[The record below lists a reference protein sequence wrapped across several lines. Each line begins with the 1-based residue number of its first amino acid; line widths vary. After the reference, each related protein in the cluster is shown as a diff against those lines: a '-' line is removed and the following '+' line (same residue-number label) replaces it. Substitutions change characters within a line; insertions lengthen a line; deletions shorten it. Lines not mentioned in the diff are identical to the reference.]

1 MQKKIIVAIIINV
14 IILSA
19 GLGIIGHLTID
30 ESIGR
35 SLHSRLTLAG
45 IIANNIDLL
54 LERSLNR
61 LYDIS
66 LSGKIDLND
75 NNWGPEREALRTA
88 YQYSIFTDGIFLL
101 DKTGNVVLTYP
112 SRLANHENLLS
123 IPYVSG
129 SIMDGKPVISDIYTV
144 EPTKKKV
151 VYALVPLKSKNGD
164 VVGVAGG
171 EIDPTN
177 LRLSQSIEAMP
188 REPSTYLEIID
199 SRGIIIVSNNPKR
212 IFLSSDHNR
221 FMESLIAQKKPQ
233 IRTCHRC
240 HSKEEQTG
248 GSQARSTDILA
259 FAPLK
264 MAHWGVSIIQPEK
277 DVFAPA
283 TKLKK
288 TFIAFS
294 IGSIGLALLIAIG
307 MSKSIVRPVHK
318 LIDATNKIAEGDMS
332 KSMEFGGIDEIG
344 MLSSSFEIMR
354 VKLADSL
361 EGLRR
366 YNVELEERVIERTK
380 QIKAGQIKVENLLKM
395 VISAEEEER
404 KRIARG
410 LHDET
415 MQSLSALL
423 MKIDMCSKVY
433 AEHLPSEKIDE
444 MRNIA
449 LKTLDEIHS
458 LIQNLRPTVVD
469 DLGLEAGIRWL
480 LDKHLSEKGITHD
493 LTVIGAEGERFNY
506 RVETS
511 LFRIIQEAVI
521 NISKHASAENV
532 FIVLQYMPDSIS
544 VYMEDDGKG
553 FDAPDVLKHT
563 DDVRGLGIMGMR
575 ERAYLVNG
583 KLNIC
588 SAPGAGTRLS
598 LWIPLPEYGN
608 KHV

>member
-1 MQKKIIVAIIINV
+1 MQKKIIVVIIINV
-14 IILSA
+14 IILST
-19 GLGIIGHLTID
+19 GLWIIGDLTID
-30 ESIGR
+30 ESIQR
-35 SLHSRLTLAG
+35 SLQDRLTLSS
-45 IIANNIDLL
+45 IIAKNIDQL
-54 LERSLNR
+54 LERSINR

-66 LSGKIDLND
+66 LSGKIDLTD
-75 NNWGPEREALRTA
+75 NNWQPEKEALQTA
-88 YQYSIFTDGIFLL
+88 YQYSIFTDGIFIM
-101 DKTGNVVLTYP
+101 DRSGRKVLTYP
-112 SRLANHENLLS
+112 GRLESSENLLS
-123 IPYVSG
+123 MPDVDKI
-129 SIMDGKPVISDIYTV
+129 ITEGKPAISDIYTV
-144 EPTKKKV
+144 EPMKKKV
-151 VYALVPLKSKNGD
+151 IYAMVPLKSKNGD
-164 VVGVAGG
+164 IVGVVGG

-177 LRLSQSIEAMP
+177 FRLNQSIESMP
-188 REPSTYLEIID
+188 REPNTYLEIID
-199 SRGIIIVSNNPKR
+199 SHGIVIVSNNPKR
-212 IFLSSDHNR
+212 IFMSSDHNR
-221 FMESLIAQKKPQ
+221 FLENLITKREPE

-248 GSQARSTDILA
+248 GSGQRSTDILA

-294 IGSIGLALLIAIG
+294 IGSIGIALIIAIG
-307 MSKSIVRPVHK
+307 MSRRIVKPVHR
-318 LIDATNKIAEGDMS
+318 LIDATHNIAKGDLS
-332 KSMEFGGIDEIG
+332 ATIEFGGADEIG
-344 MLSSSFEIMR
+344 MLSSSFEVMR

-366 YNVELEERVIERTK
+366 YNVELEERVLERTK
-380 QIKAGQIKVENLLKM
+380 QIKASQKKVENLLKM
-395 VISAEEEER
+395 IISAEEEER

-423 MKIDMCSKVY
+423 MKIDMCRMY
-433 AEHLPSEKIDE
+433 PAHLPSEKVDE
-444 MRNIA
+444 MRNIV
-449 LKTLDEIHS
+449 LKSLDEIHN

-480 LDKHLSEKGITHD
+480 LDKHLAEKGITYD
-493 LTVIGAEGERFNY
+493 FNVIGAETKRFNY
-506 RVETS
+506 RIETS

-521 NISKHASAENV
+521 NISKHASAKNV
-532 FIVLQYMPDSIS
+532 FIVLNYMPDSIA

-553 FDAPDVLKHT
+553 FDAPSILKHA

-583 KLNIC
+583 KLQLC
-588 SAPGAGTRLS
+588 STPGNGTRLS
-598 LWIPLPEYGN
+598 LWIPLPEYAN
-608 KHV
+608 NHV

>member
-1 MQKKIIVAIIINV
+1 MQKKIIIAIIINV

-19 GLGIIGHLTID
+19 GLGIIGHLTINQ
-30 ESIGR
+30 SIDR

-66 LSGKIDLND
+66 LSGKIDLKD
-75 NNWGPEREALRTA
+75 NNWKPEKEALQIA
-88 YQYSIFTDGIFLL
+88 YQYSIFSDGIFLM

-112 SRLANHENLLS
+112 SRLENHENLLS
-123 IPYVSG
+123 IPYVSKI
-129 SIMDGKPVISDIYTV
+129 IMEGKPVISDIYTV
-144 EPTKKKV
+144 EPTGKKV
-151 VYALVPLKSKNGD
+151 IYAMVPLKSKNGD
-164 VVGVAGG
+164 IVGVVGG
-171 EIDPTN
+171 EIDPTSF
-177 LRLSQSIEAMP
+177 RLSQTIEAMP
-188 REPSTYLEIID
+188 TEPNTYLEIID
-199 SRGIIIVSNNPKR
+199 SHGIIIVSNNPKR
-212 IFLSSDHNR
+212 VFLSSDHNK
-221 FMESLIAQKKPQ
+221 FMENLIAQKKPE

-240 HSKEEQTG
+240 HSGAG
-248 GSQARSTDILA
+248 GKGDERSTDILA

-277 DVFAPA
+277 DVFAPSE
-283 TKLKK
+283 KLRT
-288 TFIAFS
+288 TFLAFS
-294 IGSIGLALLIAIG
+294 LGSIGIALIIAIG
-307 MSKSIVRPVHK
+307 MSKSIVKPVHK

-332 KSMEFGGIDEIG
+332 KSIEFGGIDEIG
-344 MLSSSFEIMR
+344 ILSSSFEVMR

-380 QIKAGQIKVENLLKM
+380 QIKASQQKVENLLKM

-415 MQSLSALL
+415 MQTLSALL
-423 MKIDMCSKVY
+423 MKIDMCSKMY

-449 LKTLDEIHS
+449 LKSLDEIHS
-458 LIQNLRPTVVD
+458 VIQNLRPTIVD

-480 LDKHLSEKGITHD
+480 LDKHLAEKGITCD
-493 LTVIGAEGERFNY
+493 FNVIGAEGKRFNY
-506 RVETS
+506 RIETS

-532 FIVLQYMPDSIS
+532 FIVLQYMPDSIA

-583 KLNIC
+583 KLHIC
-588 SAPGAGTRLS
+588 STPGNGTSLS

>member
-1 MQKKIIVAIIINV
+1 MQKKIIVVIIINV
-14 IILSA
+14 IILST
-19 GLGIIGHLTID
+19 GLWIIGDLTID
-30 ESIGR
+30 ESIQR
-35 SLHSRLTLAG
+35 SLQDRLTLSS
-45 IIANNIDLL
+45 IIAKNIDQL
-54 LERSLNR
+54 LERSINR

-66 LSGKIDLND
+66 LSGKIDLTD
-75 NNWGPEREALRTA
+75 NNWQPEKEALQTA
-88 YQYSIFTDGIFLL
+88 YQYSIFTDGIFIM
-101 DKTGNVVLTYP
+101 DRSGRKVLTYP
-112 SRLANHENLLS
+112 GRLESSENLLS
-123 IPYVSG
+123 VPDVSR
-129 SIMDGKPVISDIYTV
+129 IMTEGKPMISDIYTV
-144 EPTKKKV
+144 EPMKKKV
-151 VYALVPLKSKNGD
+151 IYAMVPLKSKNGD
-164 VVGVAGG
+164 IVGVVGG

-177 LRLSQSIEAMP
+177 FRLNQSIESMP
-188 REPSTYLEIID
+188 REPNTYLEIID
-199 SRGIIIVSNNPKR
+199 SHGIVIVSNNPKR
-212 IFLSSDHNR
+212 IFMSSDHNR
-221 FMESLIAQKKPQ
+221 FLENLITKREPE

-248 GSQARSTDILA
+248 GSGQRSTDILA

-294 IGSIGLALLIAIG
+294 IGSIGIALIIAIG
-307 MSKSIVRPVHK
+307 MSRRIVKPVHR
-318 LIDATNKIAEGDMS
+318 LIDATHNIAEGDLS
-332 KSMEFGGIDEIG
+332 AAIEFGGVDEIG
-344 MLSSSFEIMR
+344 MLSSSFEVMR

-366 YNVELEERVIERTK
+366 YNVELEERVLERTK
-380 QIKAGQIKVENLLKM
+380 QIKASQKKVENLLKM
-395 VISAEEEER
+395 IISAEEEER

-423 MKIDMCSKVY
+423 MKIDMCRMY
-433 AEHLPSEKIDE
+433 PDQLPSEKVDE
-444 MRNIA
+444 MRNIV
-449 LKTLDEIHS
+449 LKSLDEIHS

-480 LDKHLSEKGITHD
+480 LDKHLAEKGITYD
-493 LTVIGAEGERFNY
+493 FNVIGAEAKRFNY
-506 RVETS
+506 RIETS

-532 FIVLQYMPDSIS
+532 FIVLKYMPDSIA
-544 VYMEDDGKG
+544 VHIEDDGKG
-553 FDAPDVLKHT
+553 FDAAAVLKHT
-563 DDVRGLGIMGMR
+563 DDVRGLGILGMR

-583 KLNIC
+583 KLQIC
-588 SAPGAGTRLS
+588 STPGNGTRLS
-598 LWIPLPEYGN
+598 LRIPLPEYGN

>member
-1 MQKKIIVAIIINV
+1 MQKKIIIAIIINV

-19 GLGIIGHLTID
+19 GLGIIGHLTINQ
-30 ESIGR
+30 SIDR
-35 SLHSRLTLAG
+35 ELHSRLTLAG

-66 LSGKIDLND
+66 LSGKIDLKD
-75 NNWGPEREALRTA
+75 NNWKPEKEALQIA
-88 YQYSIFTDGIFLL
+88 YQYSIFTDGIFLM
-101 DKTGNVVLTYP
+101 DRTGNVVLTYP
-112 SRLANHENLLS
+112 SRLENHENLLS
-123 IPYVSG
+123 NPYVSKI
-129 SIMDGKPVISDIYTV
+129 IMEGKPVISDIHTV
-144 EPTKKKV
+144 EPTGKKV
-151 VYALVPLKSKNGD
+151 IYAMVPLKSKHGD
-164 VVGVAGG
+164 IVGVVGG
-171 EIDPTN
+171 EIDPTSF
-177 LRLSQSIEAMP
+177 RLSQSIEGMP
-188 REPSTYLEIID
+188 REPNTYLEIID
-199 SRGIIIVSNNPKR
+199 SHGIIIVSNNPKR
-212 IFLSSDHNR
+212 VFLSSDHNR
-221 FMESLIAQKKPQ
+221 FMENLIAQKKPE

-240 HSKEEQTG
+240 HSGAG
-248 GSQARSTDILA
+248 GKGDERSTDILA

-277 DVFAPA
+277 DVFAPSE
-283 TKLKK
+283 KLRT

-294 IGSIGLALLIAIG
+294 LGSIGIALIIAIG
-307 MSKSIVRPVHK
+307 MSKSIVKPVHK
-318 LIDATNKIAEGDMS
+318 LIDATHKIAEGDMS
-332 KSMEFGGIDEIG
+332 KSIAFGGIDEIG
-344 MLSSSFEIMR
+344 ILSSSFEVMR

-361 EGLRR
+361 EGLRQ
-366 YNVELEERVIERTK
+366 YNIQLEERVVERTK
-380 QIKAGQIKVENLLKM
+380 QIKASQQKVENLLKM
-395 VISAEEEER
+395 IISAEEEER

-415 MQSLSALL
+415 MQTLSALL
-423 MKIDMCSKVY
+423 MKIDMCSKMY

-449 LKTLDEIHS
+449 LKSLDEIHS
-458 LIQNLRPTVVD
+458 VIQNLRPTIVD

-480 LDKHLSEKGITHD
+480 FDKHLAEKGITCD
-493 LTVIGAEGERFNY
+493 FNVIGAEGKRFNY
-506 RVETS
+506 RIETS
-511 LFRIIQEAVI
+511 LFRILQEAVI

-532 FIVLQYMPDSIS
+532 FIVLQYMPDSIA

-583 KLNIC
+583 KLHIC
-588 SAPGAGTRLS
+588 STPGNGTSLS

>member
-1 MQKKIIVAIIINV
+1 MQKKIIIAIIINV

-19 GLGIIGHLTID
+19 GLGIIGHLTINQ
-30 ESIGR
+30 SIDR

-45 IIANNIDLL
+45 IIANNVDLL

-66 LSGKIDLND
+66 LSGKIDLKD
-75 NNWGPEREALRTA
+75 NNWKPEKEALQIA
-88 YQYSIFTDGIFLL
+88 YQYSIFSDGIFLM

-112 SRLANHENLLS
+112 SRLENHENLLS
-123 IPYVSG
+123 IPYVSKI
-129 SIMDGKPVISDIYTV
+129 IMEGKPVISDIYTV
-144 EPTKKKV
+144 EPTGKKV
-151 VYALVPLKSKNGD
+151 IYAMVPLKSKNGD
-164 VVGVAGG
+164 IVGVAGG
-171 EIDPTN
+171 EIDPTSF
-177 LRLSQSIEAMP
+177 RLSQSIEAMP
-188 REPSTYLEIID
+188 REPNTYLEIID
-199 SRGIIIVSNNPKR
+199 SHGIIIVSNNPKR
-212 IFLSSDHNR
+212 VFLSSDHNR
-221 FMESLIAQKKPQ
+221 FMENLIAQKKPE

-240 HSKEEQTG
+240 HSGAG
-248 GSQARSTDILA
+248 GKGDERSTDILA

-277 DVFAPA
+277 DVFAPSE
-283 TKLKK
+283 KLRT
-288 TFIAFS
+288 TFLAFS
-294 IGSIGLALLIAIG
+294 LGSIGIALIIAIG
-307 MSKSIVRPVHK
+307 MSKSIVKPVHK

-332 KSMEFGGIDEIG
+332 KSIEFGGIDEIG
-344 MLSSSFEIMR
+344 ILSSSFEVMR

-380 QIKAGQIKVENLLKM
+380 QIKASQQKVENLLKM

-415 MQSLSALL
+415 MQTLSALL
-423 MKIDMCSKVY
+423 MKIDMCSKMY

-449 LKTLDEIHS
+449 LKSLDEIHS
-458 LIQNLRPTVVD
+458 VIQNLRPTIVD
-469 DLGLEAGIRWL
+469 DLGLEAGVRWL
-480 LDKHLSEKGITHD
+480 LDKHLAEKGITCD
-493 LTVIGAEGERFNY
+493 FTVIGAEGKRFNY
-506 RVETS
+506 RIETS

-521 NISKHASAENV
+521 NISLHASAENV
-532 FIVLQYMPDSIS
+532 FIVLQYMPDSIA

-553 FDAPDVLKHT
+553 FDVPDMLKHT
-563 DDVRGLGIMGMR
+563 DDVKGLGIMGMR
-575 ERAYLVNG
+575 ERAYLVDG

-588 SAPGAGTRLS
+588 STPGNGTRLS

>member
-1 MQKKIIVAIIINV
+1 MQKKIIIAIIINV

-19 GLGIIGHLTID
+19 GLGIIGHLTINQ
-30 ESIGR
+30 SIDR

-66 LSGKIDLND
+66 LSGKIDLKD
-75 NNWGPEREALRTA
+75 NNWKPEKEALQIA
-88 YQYSIFTDGIFLL
+88 YQYSIFTDGIFLM
-101 DKTGNVVLTYP
+101 DRTGNIVLTYP
-112 SRLANHENLLS
+112 SRLENHENLLS
-123 IPYVSG
+123 NPYVSKI
-129 SIMDGKPVISDIYTV
+129 IMEGKPVISDIHTV
-144 EPTKKKV
+144 EPTGKKV
-151 VYALVPLKSKNGD
+151 IYAMVPLKSKHGD
-164 VVGVAGG
+164 IVGVVGG
-171 EIDPTN
+171 EIDPTSF
-177 LRLSQSIEAMP
+177 RLSQSIEGMP
-188 REPSTYLEIID
+188 REPNTYLEIID
-199 SRGIIIVSNNPKR
+199 SHGIIIVSNNPKR
-212 IFLSSDHNR
+212 VFLSSDHNR
-221 FMESLIAQKKPQ
+221 FMENLIAQKKPE

-240 HSKEEQTG
+240 HSGAG
-248 GSQARSTDILA
+248 GKGDERSTDILA

-277 DVFAPA
+277 DVFAPSE
-283 TKLKK
+283 KLRT

-294 IGSIGLALLIAIG
+294 LGSICIALIIAIG
-307 MSKSIVRPVHK
+307 MSKSIVKPVHK
-318 LIDATNKIAEGDMS
+318 LIDATNKIADGDMS
-332 KSMEFGGIDEIG
+332 KSIAFGGIDEIG
-344 MLSSSFEIMR
+344 ILSSSFEVMR

-361 EGLRR
+361 EGLRH
-366 YNVELEERVIERTK
+366 YNVQLEERVVERTK
-380 QIKAGQIKVENLLKM
+380 QIKASQKKVENLLKM

-423 MKIDMCSKVY
+423 MKIDMCSKMY

-480 LDKHLSEKGITHD
+480 LDKHLAEKGIACD
-493 LTVIGAEGERFNY
+493 FNVMGAEEKRFNH
-506 RVETS
+506 RIETA

-532 FIVLQYMPDSIS
+532 FIVLQYMSDSIA
-544 VYMEDDGKG
+544 VHMEDDGKG
-553 FDAPDVLKHT
+553 FDAADVLKHT

-575 ERAYLVNG
+575 ERAYLVDG
-583 KLNIC
+583 KLKIC
-588 SAPGAGTRLS
+588 STPGNGTRLS

>member
-1 MQKKIIVAIIINV
+1 MQKKIIIAIIINV

-19 GLGIIGHLTID
+19 GLGIIGHLTINQ
-30 ESIGR
+30 SIDR

-45 IIANNIDLL
+45 IIANNVDLL

-66 LSGKIDLND
+66 LSGKIDLKD
-75 NNWGPEREALRTA
+75 NNWKPEKEALQIA
-88 YQYSIFTDGIFLL
+88 YQYSIFSDGIFLM

-112 SRLANHENLLS
+112 SRLENHENLLS

-129 SIMDGKPVISDIYTV
+129 SIMDGRPVISDVYTV

-151 VYALVPLKSKNGD
+151 IYALVPLKSKNGD
-164 VVGVAGG
+164 VVGAAGG

-188 REPSTYLEIID
+188 REPNTYLEIID
-199 SRGIIIVSNNPKR
+199 SHGIIIVSNNPKR
-212 IFLSSDHNR
+212 VFLSSDHNR
-221 FMESLIAQKKPQ
+221 FMENLIAQKKPQ

-248 GSQARSTDILA
+248 GSVVRSTDILA

-264 MAHWGVSIIQPEK
+264 MARWGVSIIQPEK
-277 DVFAPA
+277 DVFAPSE
-283 TKLKK
+283 KLKK
-288 TFIAFS
+288 TFLAFS
-294 IGSIGLALLIAIG
+294 LGSIGIALIIAIG
-307 MSKSIVRPVHK
+307 MSRSIVKPVHK

-332 KSMEFGGIDEIG
+332 KSIAFGGIDEIG
-344 MLSSSFEIMR
+344 LLSSSFEVMR

-361 EGLRR
+361 EGLRQ
-366 YNVELEERVIERTK
+366 YNVQLEERVVERTK
-380 QIKAGQIKVENLLKM
+380 QIKASQKKVENLLKM

-423 MKIDMCSKVY
+423 MKIDMCSKMY
-433 AEHLPSEKIDE
+433 ADVVPSEKIDE

-480 LDKHLSEKGITHD
+480 LDKHLAEKGITCD
-493 LTVIGAEGERFNY
+493 FNVIGAEEKRFNH
-506 RVETS
+506 RIETA

-532 FIVLQYMPDSIS
+532 FIVLQYMSDSIA
-544 VYMEDDGKG
+544 VHMEDDGKG
-553 FDAPDVLKHT
+553 FDAADVLKHT

-575 ERAYLVNG
+575 ERAYLVDG
-583 KLNIC
+583 KLKIC
-588 SAPGAGTRLS
+588 STPGNGTRLS

>member
-1 MQKKIIVAIIINV
+1 MQKKIIVVIIINV
-14 IILSA
+14 IILST
-19 GLGIIGHLTID
+19 GLWIIGDLTID
-30 ESIGR
+30 ESIQR
-35 SLHSRLTLAG
+35 SLQDRLTLSS
-45 IIANNIDLL
+45 IIAKNIDQL
-54 LERSLNR
+54 LERSINR

-66 LSGKIDLND
+66 LSGKIDLTD
-75 NNWGPEREALRTA
+75 NNWQPEKEALQTA
-88 YQYSIFTDGIFLL
+88 YQYSIFTDGIFIM
-101 DKTGNVVLTYP
+101 DRSGRKVLTYP
-112 SRLANHENLLS
+112 GRLESSENLLS
-123 IPYVSG
+123 MPDVDKI
-129 SIMDGKPVISDIYTV
+129 ITEGKPMISDIYTV
-144 EPTKKKV
+144 EPMKKKV
-151 VYALVPLKSKNGD
+151 IYAMVPLKSKNGD
-164 VVGVAGG
+164 IVGVVGG

-177 LRLSQSIEAMP
+177 FRLNQSIESMP
-188 REPSTYLEIID
+188 REPNTYLEIID
-199 SRGIIIVSNNPKR
+199 SHGIVIVSNNPKR
-212 IFLSSDHNR
+212 IFMSSDHNR
-221 FMESLIAQKKPQ
+221 FLENLITKREPE

-240 HSKEEQTG
+240 HSKEEQIG
-248 GSQARSTDILA
+248 GSGQRSTDILA

-294 IGSIGLALLIAIG
+294 IGSIGIALIIAIG
-307 MSKSIVRPVHK
+307 MSRRIVKPVHR
-318 LIDATNKIAEGDMS
+318 LIDATHNIAEGDLS
-332 KSMEFGGIDEIG
+332 AAIEFGGVDEIG
-344 MLSSSFEIMR
+344 MLSSSFEVMR

-366 YNVELEERVIERTK
+366 YNVELEERVLERTK
-380 QIKAGQIKVENLLKM
+380 QIKASQKKVENLLKM
-395 VISAEEEER
+395 IISAEEEER

-423 MKIDMCSKVY
+423 MKIDMCRMY
-433 AEHLPSEKIDE
+433 PDQLPSEKVDE
-444 MRNIA
+444 MRNIV
-449 LKTLDEIHS
+449 LKSLDEIHS

-480 LDKHLSEKGITHD
+480 LDKHLAEKGITYD
-493 LTVIGAEGERFNY
+493 FNVIGAEAKRFNY
-506 RVETS
+506 RIETS

-532 FIVLQYMPDSIS
+532 FIVLQYMPDSIA

-553 FDAPDVLKHT
+553 FDAADVLKHT
-563 DDVRGLGIMGMR
+563 DDIRGLGILGMR

-583 KLNIC
+583 KLQIC
-588 SAPGAGTRLS
+588 STPGNGTRLS
-598 LWIPLPEYGN
+598 LRIPLSEYVN

>member
-30 ESIGR
+30 ESIDR

-66 LSGKIDLND
+66 LSGKVDLND

-101 DKTGNVVLTYP
+101 DKTGNIVLTYP
-112 SRLANHENLLS
+112 SRLENHENLLS
-123 IPYVSG
+123 VPYVSG
-129 SIMDGKPVISDIYTV
+129 SIMDGRPVISDIYTV

-151 VYALVPLKSKNGD
+151 IYAMVPLKSKNGD

-188 REPSTYLEIID
+188 REPNTYLEIID

-221 FMESLIAQKKPQ
+221 FMENLITQKKPQ

-248 GSQARSTDILA
+248 GSGARSTDILA

-277 DVFAPA
+277 DVFAPSE
-283 TKLKK
+283 KLKK
-288 TFIAFS
+288 TFLAFS
-294 IGSIGLALLIAIG
+294 LGSIGIALIIAIG
-307 MSKSIVRPVHK
+307 MSKSIVKPVHK
-318 LIDATNKIAEGDMS
+318 LIDATHKIAEGDMS
-332 KSMEFGGIDEIG
+332 KSMEFGGVDEIG

-354 VKLADSL
+354 VRLADSL

-380 QIKAGQIKVENLLKM
+380 QIKASQIKVENLLKM

-415 MQSLSALL
+415 MQTLSALL
-423 MKIDMCSKVY
+423 MKIDMCSQLY
-433 AEHLPSEKIDE
+433 AGQLPSEKVTE

-449 LKTLDEIHS
+449 IKSLDEIHA

-480 LDKHLSEKGITHD
+480 LDKHLTEKGITHD
-493 LTVIGAEGERFNY
+493 FTVIGTEGKRFNY
-506 RVETS
+506 RIETS

-521 NISKHASAENV
+521 NISRHASAENV
-532 FIVLQYMPDSIS
+532 FIILKYMPDSLA
-544 VYMEDDGKG
+544 VHMEDDGKG
-553 FDAPDVLKHT
+553 FDAVDVMKHI
-563 DDVRGLGIMGMR
+563 DDVTGLGILGMR
-575 ERAYLVNG
+575 ERAYLVDG
-583 KLNIC
+583 KLKIC
-588 SAPGAGTRLS
+588 STPGNGTRLS
-598 LWIPLPEYGN
+598 LWIPLPGYGGRR
-608 KHV
+608 V

>member
-1 MQKKIIVAIIINV
+1 MQKKIIIAIIINV

-19 GLGIIGHLTID
+19 GLGIIGHLTINQ
-30 ESIGR
+30 SIDR

-66 LSGKIDLND
+66 LSGKIDLKD
-75 NNWGPEREALRTA
+75 NNWKPEKEALQIA
-88 YQYSIFTDGIFLL
+88 YQYSIFSDGIFLM

-112 SRLANHENLLS
+112 SRLENHENLLS
-123 IPYVSG
+123 IPSVSKI
-129 SIMDGKPVISDIYTV
+129 IMEGKPVISDIYTV
-144 EPTKKKV
+144 EPTGKKV
-151 VYALVPLKSKNGD
+151 IYALVPLKDKNGD
-164 VVGVAGG
+164 IVGVVGG
-171 EIDPTN
+171 EIDPTSF
-177 LRLSQSIEAMP
+177 RLSQSIEAMP
-188 REPSTYLEIID
+188 REPNTYLEIID
-199 SRGIIIVSNNPKR
+199 SHGIIIVSNNPKR
-212 IFLSSDHNR
+212 VFLSSDHNR
-221 FMESLIAQKKPQ
+221 FMENLIAQKKPE

-240 HSKEEQTG
+240 HSGAG
-248 GSQARSTDILA
+248 GKGDERSTDILA

-277 DVFAPA
+277 DVFAPSE
-283 TKLKK
+283 KLRK
-288 TFIAFS
+288 TFLAFS
-294 IGSIGLALLIAIG
+294 LGSIGIALIIAIG
-307 MSKSIVRPVHK
+307 MSKSIVKPVHK

-332 KSMEFGGIDEIG
+332 KSIEFGGIDEIG
-344 MLSSSFEIMR
+344 ILSSSFEVMR

-361 EGLRR
+361 EGLRQ
-366 YNVELEERVIERTK
+366 YNIQLEERVVERTK
-380 QIKAGQIKVENLLKM
+380 QIKASQQKVENLLKM
-395 VISAEEEER
+395 IISAEEEER

-415 MQSLSALL
+415 MQTLSALL
-423 MKIDMCSKVY
+423 MKIDMCSKMY

-449 LKTLDEIHS
+449 LKSLDEIHS
-458 LIQNLRPTVVD
+458 VIQNLRPTIVD

-480 LDKHLSEKGITHD
+480 FDKHLAEKGITCD
-493 LTVIGAEGERFNY
+493 FNVIGAEGKRFNY
-506 RVETS
+506 RIETS
-511 LFRIIQEAVI
+511 LFRILQEAVI
-521 NISKHASAENV
+521 NISLHASAENV
-532 FIVLQYMPDSIS
+532 FIVLQYMPDSIA

-563 DDVRGLGIMGMR
+563 DDVKGLGILGMR
-575 ERAYLVNG
+575 ERAYLVDG
-583 KLNIC
+583 KLQIC
-588 SAPGAGTRLS
+588 STPGNGTRLS

>member
-1 MQKKIIVAIIINV
+1 MQKKIIIAIIINV

-19 GLGIIGHLTID
+19 GLGIIGHLTINQ
-30 ESIGR
+30 SIDR

-66 LSGKIDLND
+66 LSGKIDLKD
-75 NNWGPEREALRTA
+75 NNWKPEKEALQIA
-88 YQYSIFTDGIFLL
+88 YQYSIFTDGIFLM
-101 DKTGNVVLTYP
+101 DRTGNVVLTYP
-112 SRLANHENLLS
+112 SRLENHENLLS
-123 IPYVSG
+123 NPYVSKI
-129 SIMDGKPVISDIYTV
+129 IMEGKPVISDIHTV
-144 EPTKKKV
+144 EPTGKKV
-151 VYALVPLKSKNGD
+151 IYAMVPLKSKHGD
-164 VVGVAGG
+164 IVGVVGG
-171 EIDPTN
+171 EIDPTSF
-177 LRLSQSIEAMP
+177 RLSQSIEGMP
-188 REPSTYLEIID
+188 REPNTYLEIID
-199 SRGIIIVSNNPKR
+199 SHGIIIVSNNPKR
-212 IFLSSDHNR
+212 VFLSSDHNR
-221 FMESLIAQKKPQ
+221 FMENLIAQKKPE

-240 HSKEEQTG
+240 HSGAG
-248 GSQARSTDILA
+248 GKGDERSTDILA

-277 DVFAPA
+277 DVFAPSE
-283 TKLKK
+283 KLRT

-294 IGSIGLALLIAIG
+294 LGSICIALIIAIG
-307 MSKSIVRPVHK
+307 MSKSIVKPVHK
-318 LIDATNKIAEGDMS
+318 LIDATNKIADGDMS
-332 KSMEFGGIDEIG
+332 KSIAFGGIDEIG
-344 MLSSSFEIMR
+344 ILSSSFEVMR

-361 EGLRR
+361 EGLRH
-366 YNVELEERVIERTK
+366 YNVQLEERVVERTK
-380 QIKAGQIKVENLLKM
+380 QIKASQKKVENLLKM

-423 MKIDMCSKVY
+423 MKIDMCSKMY

-480 LDKHLSEKGITHD
+480 LDKHLAEKGINCD
-493 LTVIGAEGERFNY
+493 FNVIGAEEKRFNH
-506 RVETS
+506 RIETA

-532 FIVLQYMPDSIS
+532 FIVLQYMPDSIA
-544 VYMEDDGKG
+544 VDMEDDGKG
-553 FDAPDVLKHT
+553 FDAADVLKHT

-575 ERAYLVNG
+575 ERAYLVDG
-583 KLNIC
+583 KLKIC
-588 SAPGAGTRLS
+588 STPGNGTRLS